1 MKVICR
7 YWFFDIFDFHKGG
20 IAVKLKIYELVIV
33 NILVLILHGASVW
46 WKQPI
51 RVSETRTYALSCS
64 VDKCIYILFL
74 QARIIFKI
82 STHFLKISLAAP

>member
-1 MKVICR
+1 M
-7 YWFFDIFDFHKGG
+7 
-20 IAVKLKIYELVIV
+20 KLKIYGSVIV

-51 RVSETRTYALSCS
+51 IVSETRTYALSCC
-64 VDKCIYILFL
+64 VDKCICISFL

-82 STHFLKISLAAP
+82 STHFFKTSQQLLSDALV